1 MPITLLE
8 PVEKFI
14 GSLEKKTLA
23 KTLRVIDLLEEFGVD
38 LNMPHSKPMGDG
50 VFELRIQGMQ
60 SVRLLYG
67 FQKNRVYIVH
77 GFIKKTQK
85 TPRREY
91 NLAKKRLDEI

>member
-1 MPITLLE
+1 MPVTLLD

-14 GSLEKKTLA
+14 GSLEKKALA
-23 KTLRVIDLLEEFGVD
+23 KTLRVIDLLEEFGTD
-38 LNMPHSKPMGDG
+38 LTMPHSKPMDDG
-50 VFELRIQGMQ
+50 IFELRVQGKQ
-60 SVRLLYG
+60 AVRLLYG

-85 TPRREY
+85 TPRPEY